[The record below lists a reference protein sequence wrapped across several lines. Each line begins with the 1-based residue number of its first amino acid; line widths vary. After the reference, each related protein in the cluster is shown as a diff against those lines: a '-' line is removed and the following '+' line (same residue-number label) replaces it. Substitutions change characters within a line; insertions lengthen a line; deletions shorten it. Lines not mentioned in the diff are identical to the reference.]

1 MVAGEGE
8 GNENNIVRDQCFYIL
23 QDGKNIFVI
32 CAVKQMLQNL

>member
-8 GNENNIVRDQCFYIL
+8 GNENNVVRDQFFYIL

-32 CAVKQMLQNL
+32 CAVK